1 MDIRQVASRHPTCPT
16 RRPQLAANAII
27 DQVIEEW
34 AAERIGPDGRSADI
48 LPHGDRWAVI
58 AYWYGEVV
66 GSAIHKTVSRAHRAG
81 VAFAQRARIPGQP
94 RQRRTRRKRARRRTR
109 ARR

>member
-1 MDIRQVASRHPTCPT
+1 MDIRQVASRWPTCPT
-16 RRPQLAANAII
+16 RRELHAANAII

-34 AAERIGPDGRSADI
+34 AAERIGPDGRNADI
-48 LPHGDRWAVI
+48 LPHGDRWAVV

-81 VAFAQRARIPGQP
+81 VAYAQSARIPGQP
-94 RQRRTRRKRARRRTR
+94 SQRRTRRSRARRRTR